1 MTNTLAPGSAA
12 QPPAPSRTVSPP
24 APITIGFGN
33 LMRSEWTKLR
43 SVRST
48 YWTAIIAVLAT
59 AGLGIALCIR
69 WQRDITQHPADAI
82 KFDSTLT
89 SLDGIYLAQVAI
101 GALGV
106 LIISSEY
113 GTGMIRA
120 SLAAVPQRRTMLA
133 AKGLV
138 FALCT
143 LVVSEIVAFATFG
156 VGQAILAHAHIG
168 ATLSQP
174 GVARAVFG
182 AGLYLTAV
190 GMLGFGLGAL
200 IRHTAG
206 ALSAFFGILFALTA
220 IIDLLPTAWR
230 NDIIQYLPA
239 NAGSQVFTTV
249 PNQNSLAPWTGL
261 AVFCLYP
268 LAAITAAAILIR
280 RRDA

>member
-1 MTNTLAPGSAA
+1 MTDTLAPFSPTPPPSATQSASPTA
-12 QPPAPSRTVSPP
+12 QVTV
-24 APITIGFGN
+24 GFGN

-48 YWTAIIAVLAT
+48 YWTAITAVLVT
-59 AGLGIALCIR
+59 AGLGVGMCIR
-69 WQRDITQHPADAI
+69 WQRDITQHPTDAI

-120 SLAAVPQRRTMLA
+120 TLGAVPQRRTMLA
-133 AKGLV
+133 AKGLM

-143 LVVSEIVAFATFG
+143 LIVSEIVAFATFG
-156 VGQAILAHAHIG
+156 IGQAILGRAQIG
-168 ATLSQP
+168 ASLSHP
-174 GVARAVFG
+174 AVLRAVSG

-190 GMLGFGLGAL
+190 GLLGFGLGAL

-206 ALSAFFGILFALTA
+206 ALSTFFGLLFALTVIA
-220 IIDLLPTAWR
+220 DLLPTTWR
-230 NDIIQYLPA
+230 NNIIQYLPA
-239 NAGSQVFTTV
+239 NSGSQIFTTV
-249 PNQNSLAPWTGL
+249 PNQNALSPWTGL
-261 AVFCLYP
+261 TVFCLYP